1 MAALGEQLSPN
12 PICRVAGLTFAYPG
26 REDEPVLRDVSLS
39 VAAGAFCVIVGPTGC
54 GKTTLLRCLK
64 PELAPAGV
72 QRGTVEVL
80 GQVLAGG
87 DGRGLPDAGGG
98 GADGGVPR
106 RVGA

>member
-54 GKTTLLRCLK
+54 GKDD
-64 PELAPAGV
+64 PPALP
-72 QRGTVEVL
+72 QARAC
-80 GQVLAGG
+80 AGRRAAW
-87 DGRGLPDAGGG
+87 DG
-98 GADGGVPR
+98 
-106 RVGA
+106 